1 MSTTNTVFYSTKAY
15 DDSMGFIGISK
26 LRSVPMPEI
35 DEDLM
40 TLGIGYYGKNKKNF
54 PVSEELNLDKS
65 FKRKE
70 KQYGTDVYLIGFNE
84 DKAWKTDIIA
94 KVLESFM
101 VAIMNGDL
109 EVKVAEHIVKKIY
122 HCKHYL

>member
-1 MSTTNTVFYSTKAY
+1 
-15 DDSMGFIGISK
+15 
-26 LRSVPMPEI
+26 MPEI

-84 DKAWKTDIIA
+84 DKARKTDIIA
-94 KVLESFM
+94 NVLESFM
-101 VAIMNGDL
+101 VANMNGDL
-109 EVKVAEHIVKKIY
+109 EVKVAEHIVKKSTIANIILSEEFEKERTKTEVKQIRAQY
-122 HCKHYL
+122 ELLQ